1 MNISCS
7 ICLDFFNSRSD
18 ISTTP
23 CGHVFHTKC
32 IEKWLENG
40 ENICSQ
46 CRKPCTQ
53 TIRLY
58 FFENESNFQEEFLE
72 MLDKLEMENLKFQ
85 KEAQEAKIEKEELS
99 KQLEDLMSNESSLRK
114 RIHQLEVHH
123 GHPGIPTLGMMAK
136 LFVALY
142 DYDARTDEDLSFKK
156 GDHLETLNNTQG
168 NWWFARSKASKMEG
182 YIPSNY
188 VAKLKSIEA
197 EP

>member
-7 ICLDFFNSRSD
+7 ICLHFFNSRSD

-32 IEKWLENG
+32 IEKWFENG

-46 CRKPCTQ
+46 CRKPSTQ
-53 TIRLY
+53 TIR
-58 FFENESNFQEEFLE
+58 S
-72 MLDKLEMENLKFQ
+72 
-85 KEAQEAKIEKEELS
+85 
-99 KQLEDLMSNESSLRK
+99 
-114 RIHQLEVHH
+114 
-123 GHPGIPTLGMMAK
+123 PGIPTLGMSAK

-156 GDHLETLNNTQG
+156 GDHLEILNTQYH
-168 NWWFARSKASKMEG
+168 WWFARSKASKMEG